1 MQTHPQR
8 PLSQADLRAVEG
20 PVPDARALPFDG
32 VFHGMPTR
40 DYFKIG
46 GAMLM
51 AGYGEQALPYLEEA
65 CCAASRATP
74 EGLLAIGRI
83 HLQANRL
90 SPAREALGRAAA
102 LDPAMPEA
110 WNDLGGVESEAGN
123 PREALRLYERA
134 LALGPDLPYALVN
147 AARDAGKAG

>member
-1 MQTHPQR
+1 MRRAASARSMQTHPQR

-46 GAMLM
+46 GAMMM

-65 CCAASRATP
+65 SRRSPNNART
-74 EGLLAIGRI
+74 LLAIGRI

-90 SPAREALGRAAA
+90 APAREALERATA

-110 WNDLGGVESEAGN
+110 WNDLGGVESAAGN
-123 PREALRLYERA
+123 PREALRCMN
-134 LALGPDLPYALVN
+134 GPWRSGPTCPT
-147 AARDAGKAG
+147 RW